1 MKIIKHYIKMMG
13 YMFRAVM
20 YDPLID
26 LGLDERLKLN
36 RADYDNW
43 IECIVGVGFI
53 MILSLLDLHLMIYR
67 IIILYYV
74 VRYLIKDIRDERL
87 I

>member
-1 MKIIKHYIKMMG
+1 MKLIKHYIKMMG

-26 LGLDERLKLN
+26 LGLDERLKLH
-36 RADYDNW
+36 RKDYDNW
-43 IECIVGVGFI
+43 IECLVGVGFI
-53 MILSLLDLHLMIYR
+53 MIISLFDLSIMVYR
-67 IIILYYV
+67 IIILWYV
-74 VRYLIKDIRDERL
+74 VRYIVKDVRNERL

>member
-26 LGLDERLKLN
+26 LGLDERLKLH
-36 RADYDNW
+36 RVDYDNW

-53 MILSLLDLHLMIYR
+53 MILSLFDLSIMVYR

>member
-26 LGLDERLKLN
+26 LGLDERLKLHQV
-36 RADYDNW
+36 DYDNW
-43 IECIVGVGFI
+43 IECLVGVGFI
-53 MILSLLDLHLMIYR
+53 LMLSLLDLHLMIYR